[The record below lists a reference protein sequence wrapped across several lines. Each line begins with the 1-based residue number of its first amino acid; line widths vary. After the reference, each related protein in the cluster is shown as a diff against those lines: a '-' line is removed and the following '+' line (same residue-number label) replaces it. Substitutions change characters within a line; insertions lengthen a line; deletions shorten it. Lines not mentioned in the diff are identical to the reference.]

1 MALYNADLKPLEN
14 GTTHPYDHATR
25 LFLSDN
31 FRLAPKQ
38 SFLYYVCINVDQSA
52 LQSLVGLGSDPVS
65 SQSLIEQYEA
75 GLMAKRV
82 ELPKFNVQTRTL
94 KAYNRKNI
102 FQTGIMYDPISITF
116 HDDAADTVLKFWNDF
131 YTYYYRDSD
140 YDSSIY
146 TSPHKYQARQREGWG
161 FSPRNKNLKPFIRDI
176 QIFSLHN
183 KRFTEYRL
191 INPVITNW
199 RHGELDSSASNG
211 LMEAQMTVDFE
222 TVKYFT
228 GYVNPVDVNGFAL
241 IHYDDTP
248 SPISNSITNIYTDSG
263 LLGAIEGTAQDLA
276 RPDGTGSG
284 SGILSSVLDAYRFYN
299 NIKNTNFKQVGSLV
313 LGQIGTQILGG
324 AINGAINNVIF
335 PTAGTTSQVF
345 PKSGAVGASP
355 YSLPRNIN
363 LVSIGGVA
371 VGVIA
376 GAAAGVF
383 NSGSSTSAG
392 QYNQGVQT
400 STGPLPNA
408 GSNRVYQINEGSPY
422 ITIDGQRGQPVTQ
435 EQTAYNINA
444 TTGEIIPQFET
455 QGVRTGGYVGVGSL
469 TTNLLD
475 VVNSTDQNGNT
486 ITTYVYKNGDRAS
499 FNNNG
504 DQVSFVPG
512 NFIDVNNTNTNPITP
527 QEIAATGQVV
537 NTNQVQYAVDPATG
551 LVYTAGGTTSAYVT
565 NTIASLSADSGL
577 AGVFGTGLIGQ
588 TVRAPVSGVA
598 GAVAGR
604 STKNPLYPV
613 VNDIVGGVSQVVD
626 SVTGSIRN
634 VVGNWSGTG
643 GFNPNTPADNIV
655 SKAFNGDGT
664 FTVTF
669 KDGSTGQFNEETG
682 ALLASTPA
690 SAGGLFS
697 NYPSW
702 SNNPLG
708 SNLDN
713 SFLSPGFGAG
723 YVTDASGQ
731 LNFDFYASNSLDAV
745 VPGSSYDEIF
755 NWNNDSYDD
764 FFYG

>member
-52 LQSLVGLGSDPVS
+52 LQSLIGLGSDPVS

-82 ELPKFNVQTRTL
+82 ELPRFNVQTRSL

-102 FQTGIMYDPISITF
+102 FQTGIAYDPISITF

-161 FSPRNKNLKPFIRDI
+161 FSPRNKNLKPFLRDI

-191 INPVITNW
+191 INPIITNW
-199 RHGELDSSASNG
+199 RHGEHDSSASNG
-211 LMEAQMTVDFE
+211 LLEAQMTVDFE

-228 GYVNPVDVNGFAL
+228 GYVNPVDVNGFAI

-248 SPISNSITNIYTDSG
+248 SPISNSTTNIYTDSG

-345 PKSGAVGASP
+345 PNSGATASSP
-355 YSLPRNIN
+355 FAIPGNGNS
-363 LVSIGGVA
+363 VSIAGVA
-371 VGVIA
+371 AGIVA

-383 NSGSSTSAG
+383 NSSSNPYA
-392 QYNQGVQT
+392 QGVQT
-400 STGPLPNA
+400 STGPLPNS
-408 GSNRVYQINEGSPY
+408 GYNTVYQVNQGTPY
-422 ITIDGQRGQPVTQ
+422 ISIDGQRGQPVSQ
-435 EQTAYNINA
+435 ELTAYNINA
-444 TTGEIIPQFET
+444 TTGEILPRFRVQGT
-455 QGVRTGGYVGVGSL
+455 QSGGFLGVGSL
-469 TTNLLD
+469 TTNLLN
-475 VVNSTDQNGNT
+475 VVSSTDQNGDT
-486 ITTYVYKNGDRAS
+486 ITTYIYKNGDRAS
-499 FNNNG
+499 FNSSG
-504 DQVSFVPG
+504 EQLSFVPG
-512 NFIDVNNTNTNPITP
+512 NFEDTNNTNTNPVTP
-527 QEIAATGQVV
+527 QEIAASGQAV
-537 NTNQVQYAVDPATG
+537 NTNQVQFAVDPTTG
-551 LVYTAGGTTSAYVT
+551 LVYTASGTTSAYVT
-565 NTIASLSADSGL
+565 NTL
-577 AGVFGTGLIGQ
+577 AGIPGSALVFGDGLTGQ
-588 TVRAPVSGVA
+588 AVNAPVSGIS
-598 GAVAGR
+598 GAVVGR
-604 STKNPLYPV
+604 ATNLLQPISNPV
-613 VNDIVGGVSQVVD
+613 VGGISQVVD
-626 SVTGSIRN
+626 NVNASIRN
-634 VVGNWSGTG
+634 VVGNWTGTG
-643 GFNPNTPADNIV
+643 GYNPNTPSNNIV
-655 SKAFNGDGT
+655 SKTINGDGT
-664 FTVTF
+664 YTVTF
-669 KDGSTGQFNEETG
+669 KDGSTGKFNEESG
-682 ALLASTPA
+682 ALLESTPTTA
-690 SAGGLFS
+690 AGFFS
-697 NYPSW
+697 NYQNW
-702 SNNPLG
+702 FDNPAG

-713 SFLSPGFGAG
+713 SFLSPGFGEG
-723 YVTDASGQ
+723 TVVDASGQ
-731 LNFDFYASNSLDAV
+731 LNFDYYASNSLDAIR
-745 VPGSSYDEIF
+745 PGSSYDELF
-755 NWNNDSYDD
+755 NWNNDSYNNV
-764 FFYG
+764 FYG

>member
-52 LQSLVGLGSDPVS
+52 LQSLIGLGSDPVS

-82 ELPKFNVQTRTL
+82 ELPRFNVQTRSL

-102 FQTGIMYDPISITF
+102 FQTGIAYDPISITF

-161 FSPRNKNLKPFIRDI
+161 FSPRNKNLKPFLRDI

-199 RHGELDSSASNG
+199 RHGEHDSSDSNG
-211 LMEAQMTVDFE
+211 LLEATMTVDFE

-228 GYVNPVDVNGFAL
+228 GYVNPVDVNGFAI

-248 SPISNSITNIYTDSG
+248 SPISNSTTNIYTDSG

-345 PKSGAVGASP
+345 PNSGATASSP
-355 YSLPRNIN
+355 FAIPGNGN
-363 LVSIGGVA
+363 LVSIAGVA
-371 VGVIA
+371 AGIVA

-383 NSGSSTSAG
+383 NSSSGSDPYS
-392 QYNQGVQT
+392 QGVQT
-400 STGPLPNA
+400 SSGPLPNSGFNA
-408 GSNRVYQINEGSPY
+408 VYQVNQGTPFIA
-422 ITIDGQRGQPVTQ
+422 IDGQRGQPVTQ
-435 EQTAYNINA
+435 ELTAYNINA
-444 TTGEIIPQFET
+444 TTGEILPRFQV
-455 QGVRTGGYVGVGSL
+455 QGAQSGGFLGVGSL
-469 TTNLLD
+469 TTNLLN
-475 VVNSTDQNGNT
+475 VVSSTDQNGGT
-486 ITTYVYKNGDRAS
+486 ITTYIYKNGDRAS
-499 FNNNG
+499 FNSSG
-504 DQVSFVPG
+504 EQLSFVPG
-512 NFIDVNNTNTNPITP
+512 NFEDLNNTNTNPVTP
-527 QEIAATGQVV
+527 QEIAVSGQIV
-537 NTNQVQYAVDPATG
+537 NTNQVQYAVDPTTG
-551 LVYTAGGTTSAYVT
+551 LVYTAGGATSAYVT
-565 NTIASLSADSGL
+565 NTITGIPGSSL
-577 AGVFGTGLIGQ
+577 VFGDGLIGQ
-588 TVRAPVSGVA
+588 AVNAPVSGIA
-598 GAVAGR
+598 GAVVGR
-604 STKNPLYPV
+604 ATNLLQPISNQV
-613 VNDIVGGVSQVVD
+613 VGGVSQVVD
-626 SVTGSIRN
+626 SVNASIRN
-634 VVGNWSGTG
+634 VVGNWTGTG
-643 GFNPNTPADNIV
+643 GYNPNTPSNNIV
-655 SKAFNGDGT
+655 SKTDNGDNT
-664 FTVTF
+664 YTVTF
-669 KDGSTGQFNEETG
+669 KDGSTGKFDELSG
-682 ALLASTPA
+682 ALLEST
-690 SAGGLFS
+690 SSTGGGYFS
-697 NYPSW
+697 GYPNW
-702 SNNPLG
+702 FNNPAG

-713 SFLSPGFGAG
+713 SLLSPGFGEG
-723 YVTDASGQ
+723 TVVDASGQ
-731 LNFDFYASNSLDAV
+731 LNFDYYASNSLDAIR
-745 VPGSSYDEIF
+745 PGSSYDELF
-755 NWNNDSYDD
+755 NWNNDS
-764 FFYG
+764 FNNTFYG